1 MSPLGNHPFWK
12 MNGAGNEIVVVD
24 LRRSNHVVTAAE
36 ARAIAAAEGSHFDQL
51 MVMHA
56 PVTPGTEA
64 FIRIYNTDG
73 SEAGACGNGTRCVA
87 WVLTEGSE
95 RDRLVVE
102 TEAGLLACVRL
113 GPAAFSVDMG
123 EPKFDWR
130 DIPLAEEFRDT
141 RAIEL
146 QIGPIDAPILHS
158 PSVVSMGNPHAVFW
172 VEDPYAYDLAKIGPL
187 LEHHPIF
194 PDRANISLAAVKAP
208 DHIVLWVWER
218 GAGITRACGSG
229 ACAALVSAARTK
241 RTGRAARV
249 SLPGGDLHID
259 WRDDNHVIMSGPTEL
274 EHRGHFDPA
283 LFQAAA

>member
-1 MSPLGNHPFWK
+1 MSPLANHPFWK

-24 LRRSNHVVTAAE
+24 LRRSSHVVTAAE
-36 ARAIAAAEGSHFDQL
+36 ARAIAAADGSHFDQL

-56 PVTPGTEA
+56 PVTAGTEA

-87 WVLTEGSE
+87 WVLTEGTG
-95 RDRLVVE
+95 RDSLVVE
-102 TEAGLLACVRL
+102 TKAGLLVCRRL
-113 GPAAFSVDMG
+113 GPTIFSVDMG

-158 PSVVSMGNPHAVFW
+158 PSAVSMGNPHAVFW
-172 VEDPYAYDLAKIGPL
+172 VEDPYSYDLAKIGPL

-218 GAGITRACGSG
+218 GAGITRACGTA
-229 ACAALVSAARTK
+229 ACAALVSAARTR
-241 RTGRAARV
+241 RTGRSARV
-249 SLPGGDLHID
+249 SLPGGDLTID

-274 EHRGHFDPA
+274 EHRGQFDPA

>member
-24 LRRSNHVVTAAE
+24 LRRSSHVVTAAE

-56 PVTPGTEA
+56 PVTAGTEA

-87 WVLTEGSE
+87 WVLTEGTD

-102 TEAGLLACVRL
+102 TRAGLLACRRL
-113 GPAAFSVDMG
+113 GPAVFSVDMG
-123 EPKFDWR
+123 EPKFGWR

-218 GAGITRACGSG
+218 GAGITRACGTA
-229 ACAALVSAARTK
+229 ACAALVSAARTR
-241 RTGRAARV
+241 RTGRSARV
-249 SLPGGDLHID
+249 SLPGGELTVD

>member
-24 LRRSNHVVTAAE
+24 LRRSSHVVTAAE
-36 ARAIAAAEGSHFDQL
+36 ARAIAAAEGSRFDQL
-51 MVMHA
+51 MAMHA
-56 PVTPGTEA
+56 PVTAGTDA
-64 FIRIYNTDG
+64 LIRIYNTDG

-87 WVLTEGSE
+87 WVLTEGTD

-102 TEAGLLACVRL
+102 TRAGLLACRRL
-113 GPAAFSVDMG
+113 GPAVFSVDMG
-123 EPKFDWR
+123 EPRFDWR

-172 VEDPYAYDLAKIGPL
+172 VEDPYAYDLARIGPL

-218 GAGITRACGSG
+218 GAGITRACGTA
-229 ACAALVSAARTK
+229 ACAALVSAARTR
-241 RTGRAARV
+241 RTGRSARV
-249 SLPGGDLHID
+249 SLPGGELTID